1 MLPLLSTFATGQ
13 FNANYNTIIN
23 SPIGKSE
30 LIVILL
36 DNGRSELLLNSDL
49 RAAATCIKCGS
60 CQLHDPLY
68 KLSAK
73 AQQGLYKGII
83 GHIINQHYQDE
94 SEHAYESFL
103 NPLDGNLQEHCPVAI
118 DFNKMLLYNRRDNV
132 FKRLVPRSD
141 NIAIFFYKGA
151 VLKRSN
157 MEKGGSKLKNFM
169 LRQFFKKSWG
179 NNREFPNVASI
190 SFNEQWREKNK

>member
-1 MLPLLSTFATGQ
+1 M
-13 FNANYNTIIN
+13 
-23 SPIGKSE
+23 
-30 LIVILL
+30 
-36 DNGRSELLLNSDL
+36 
-49 RAAATCIKCGS
+49 CIRDSKCGA

-68 KLSAK
+68 KYSAN
-73 AQQGLYKGII
+73 AQQGLYKGVI
-83 GHIINQHYQDE
+83 GHVINQHYQDE

-103 NPLDGNLQEHCPVAI
+103 NPLDANLKEHCPVAI
-118 DFNKMLLYNRRDNV
+118 DFNKMLLYNRRNNV

-169 LRQFFKKSWG
+169 LRQFFKKPWG
-179 NNREFPNVASI
+179 NNREFPSVAST
-190 SFNEQWREKNK
+190 SFNEQWRAKNK